1 MNKKYME
8 ELLEE
13 YKDECK
19 NAGLDIET
27 IEDLQDLM
35 VSYITS
41 NMLYDFNIDVNIN
54 ELFKE
59 CE

>member
-8 ELLEE
+8 ELLKN
-13 YKDECK
+13 YKDAFK

-41 NMLYDFNIDVNIN
+41 NMLYDFNIDININ
-54 ELFKE
+54 KLFKE
-59 CE
+59 SE